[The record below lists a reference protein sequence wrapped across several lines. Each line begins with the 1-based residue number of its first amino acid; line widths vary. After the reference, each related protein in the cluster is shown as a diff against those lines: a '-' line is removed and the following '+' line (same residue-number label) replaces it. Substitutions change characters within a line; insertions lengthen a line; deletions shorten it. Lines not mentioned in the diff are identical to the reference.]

1 MAARVYITG
10 AAGSGTSSLGRPLA
24 EWLNVPL
31 LDTDD
36 FYWAPSDPPYTVK
49 RPEAER
55 VALIAAEQAA
65 QGEGG
70 GWVLSGSADGWG
82 DLVIAGA
89 DLIVFLVTPTPLRLA
104 RIRRREAEKFGARIK
119 PGGDM
124 ARNHAEFLKW
134 AASYDEP
141 YFGGRSLTRHRNWL
155 ADRAEPVLE
164 LSGNRPV
171 EELRAAV
178 WARLQGLGAV

>member
-10 AAGSGTSSLGRPLA
+10 AAGSGASSLGRPLA
-24 EWLNVPL
+24 ERLSVPL

-36 FYWAPSDPPYTVK
+36 FYWLPTDPPFTQK
-49 RPEAER
+49 RPVEER
-55 VALIAAEQAA
+55 LALIAAEQLA
-65 QGEGG
+65 QGAAG

-82 DLVIAGA
+82 EVAIAGA

-104 RIRRREAEKFGARIK
+104 RIRRREAEKFGDRIK

-124 ARNHAEFLKW
+124 HRTHAEFLKW

-141 YFGGRSLTRHRNWL
+141 YFRGRSLARHRHWL
-155 ADRAEPVLE
+155 AGRSEPVLE
-164 LSGNRPV
+164 LSGTTPI
-171 EELRAAV
+171 EDMLGQV
-178 WARLQGLGAV
+178 WERLGALGRV